1 MKTRKTPSIPPTII
15 QTNRKLSRGD
25 ERRRKKQNLRGNL
38 LVGSDGAAVMFVGLV
53 ASEVDEPVELSA
65 VVDVLDEENA
75 CDPPADSV
83 ICVVLN
89 AVGVTG
95 TEVDCTATG
104 VETGAKDDDLI
115 RDIVVVGTYAV
126 AVSTCFETVDGVD

>member
-1 MKTRKTPSIPPTII
+1 MKTRKTPSTPLTII
-15 QTNRKLSRGD
+15 QKNRKLSRED
-25 ERRRKKQNLRGNL
+25 ERRRKKNLRGNL
-38 LVGSDGAAVMFVGLV
+38 LVGSGVAAVVFVRLV

-65 VVDVLDEENA
+65 VVGVLDEENA

-89 AVGVTG
+89 AVEVTG

-115 RDIVVVGTYAV
+115 RDVVVVETYAV
-126 AVSTCFETVDGVD
+126 AVSNCFETVDGVD

>member
-1 MKTRKTPSIPPTII
+1 
-15 QTNRKLSRGD
+15 
-25 ERRRKKQNLRGNL
+25 
-38 LVGSDGAAVMFVGLV
+38 MFVRLV

-65 VVDVLDEENA
+65 VVGVLDEENA

-89 AVGVTG
+89 AVEVTG

-104 VETGAKDDDLI
+104 VETGSKDDDLI
-115 RDIVVVGTYAV
+115 RDIVVVETYEV
-126 AVSTCFETVDGVD
+126 ALSTCFETVDGVDWFAEVVE